1 MKTKLIEL
9 WKNDCE
15 HCEATKPILDEL
27 EKEGYGIERFNIETL
42 GGEKVWKSYS
52 KEIDE
57 NNRKMGYELGYTYT
71 PTIINP
77 KTRKLIA
84 FQDRAPKKEELMH
97 LAEEV
102 IHNDG

>member
-1 MKTKLIEL
+1 MKKVKLIEL

-15 HCEATKPILDEL
+15 HCEATEPIIKEL
-27 EKEGYGIERFNIETL
+27 EKDGLVFERYNIENTE
-42 GGEKVWKSYS
+42 GEKVWRSYS

-57 NNRKMGYELGYTYT
+57 NNKKMGYELGYIYT

-84 FQDRAPKKEELMH
+84 FQDRAPKKDELMQ
-97 LAEEV
+97 LAEEL
-102 IHNDG
+102 NL